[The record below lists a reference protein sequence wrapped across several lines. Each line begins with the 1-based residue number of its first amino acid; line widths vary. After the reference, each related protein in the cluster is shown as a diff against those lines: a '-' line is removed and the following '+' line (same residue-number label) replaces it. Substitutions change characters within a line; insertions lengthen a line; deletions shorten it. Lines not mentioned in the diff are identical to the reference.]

1 MLIEERIL
9 GIQIKCAVIGNE
21 NPEASVLGE
30 YSLEMTGQDFDR
42 KSSECVI
49 PAHLSQDTSY
59 RIRDLA
65 IKVYQLFDCS
75 GLAAVDFFV
84 TPADEIYFNQIKA
97 IPNLSADS
105 LFFKLWETVGLSYG
119 DLLERLITLAQEQ
132 AETVK

>member
-1 MLIEERIL
+1 M
-9 GIQIKCAVIGNE
+9 
-21 NPEASVLGE
+21 
-30 YSLEMTGQDFDR
+30 
-42 KSSECVI
+42 
-49 PAHLSQDTSY
+49 
-59 RIRDLA
+59 A

-84 TPADEIYFNQIKA
+84 TPADEIYFNQVKA

-105 LFFKLWETVGLSYG
+105 LFVKLWETVGLSYG